1 VQISTDFGTEP
12 IWSPDGRELFYLGGD
27 TTLMAV
33 EITTTPMFKA
43 GMPRVLVEGRYMY
56 NSNQAAGYDVSPDGQ
71 RFLRV
76 QPLHPDPP
84 SNQINLVLNW
94 FEELRRVLPN

>member
-1 VQISTDFGTEP
+1 
-12 IWSPDGRELFYLGGD
+12 
-27 TTLMAV
+27 
-33 EITTTPMFKA
+33 
-43 GMPRVLVEGRYMY
+43 MY

-76 QPLHPDPP
+76 QPLDPDPP

>member
-1 VQISTDFGTEP
+1 
-12 IWSPDGRELFYLGGD
+12 
-27 TTLMAV
+27 MAV
-33 EITTTPMFKA
+33 EITTTPMLKA

-56 NSNQAAGYDVSPDGQ
+56 NSNQAEGYDVSPDGQ

-76 QPLHPDPP
+76 QPLHSDPP